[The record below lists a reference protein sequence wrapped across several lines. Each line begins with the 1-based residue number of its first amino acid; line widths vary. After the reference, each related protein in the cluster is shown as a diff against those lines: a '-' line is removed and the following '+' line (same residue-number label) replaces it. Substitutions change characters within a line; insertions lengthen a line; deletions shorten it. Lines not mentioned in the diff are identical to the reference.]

1 MTCRNVDFPFLFE
14 QIYDTRVT
22 ETDVSFPAD
31 LIALQEEL
39 HRLHAEH
46 RDYPVG
52 LPWSV
57 EPVKGWQRGD
67 RWSHRGDVPDSPG
80 WSEEQKQGL
89 EAIRARLR
97 ELAGAVV
104 DHPYW
109 QSIEKEKLVAARML
123 LKKQTRP
130 AEPAPEPAG
139 SGTGG
144 DIAEAA

>member
-1 MTCRNVDFPFLFE
+1 M
-14 QIYDTRVT
+14 
-22 ETDVSFPAD
+22 
-31 LIALQEEL
+31 
-39 HRLHAEH
+39 
-46 RDYPVG
+46 
-52 LPWSV
+52 
-57 EPVKGWQRGD
+57 KGWQRGD

-104 DHPYW
+104 DHPHW

-139 SGTGG
+139 AATGG